1 MNQAPIA
8 ALIAIITCLAGC
20 SKTHQQPDSNPNEG
34 SSTLT
39 QTSKN
44 HQKNQNNS
52 CVDLT
57 QERTFGPT
65 VAGRFYTDDPV
76 DLRNQ
81 VKKFIEGNAT
91 TTFPWQTDQ
100 RLVAI
105 IAPHAGYVYSGQVAG
120 NAYRVINKDIRR
132 VVVLSPSH
140 HAVRPYA
147 STLDATSYKTPLK
160 TTMIDRQTISRI
172 RKTSG
177 GLLEIDE
184 QVFVPE
190 HAIDVQ
196 IPFVQL
202 AMPHAMLIPIIVP
215 MLPKEK
221 LAQLG
226 KALFQTIG
234 NDSEAMLVVSSDLS
248 HFFPYEAAQQIDE
261 SIVKEIIAKDLDKLL
276 ANHDKRK
283 GPCGIAPI
291 AVALSYLNEFTDKT
305 EIHQLQIRN
314 SGDIPRGDR
323 NGVVGY
329 AAMALT
335 VHQKEQ
341 TK

>member
-1 MNQAPIA
+1 MKQVQIA
-8 ALIAIITCLAGC
+8 ALVAIITCLAGC
-20 SKTHQQPDSNPNEG
+20 SKTHKQPGSNPNEG
-34 SSTLT
+34 SSALS

-44 HQKNQNNS
+44 QQKNQDNS
-52 CVDLT
+52 CVDPT
-57 QERTFGPT
+57 VERTFGPT
-65 VAGRFYTDDPV
+65 VAGRFYTDNPL
-76 DLRNQ
+76 DLRGE
-81 VKKFIEGNAT
+81 VKEFIEGNET
-91 TTFPWQTDQ
+91 STLPWQNDQ

-105 IAPHAGYVYSGQVAG
+105 IAPHAGYVYSGKVAG
-120 NAYRVINKDIRR
+120 DAYRVVNKDIRR
-132 VVVLSPSH
+132 VAVLSPSH

-147 STLDATSYKTPLK
+147 CTLDATSYKTPLT

-172 RKTSG
+172 RKASG

-184 QVFVPE
+184 QVFRPE

-226 KALFQTIG
+226 KVLFQTIG
-234 NDSEAMLVVSSDLS
+234 SDPQAMVVVSSDLS
-248 HFFPYEAAQQIDE
+248 HFFPYATAQQIDE
-261 SIVKEIIAKDLDKLL
+261 SIVKEIMAKDLDTLL

-305 EIHQLQIRN
+305 EIHRLQVKN
-314 SGDIPRGDR
+314 SGDVAQGDR
-323 NGVVGY
+323 KGVVGY
-329 AAMALT
+329 AALALT
-335 VHQKEQ
+335 VHQKDPTE
-341 TK
+341 